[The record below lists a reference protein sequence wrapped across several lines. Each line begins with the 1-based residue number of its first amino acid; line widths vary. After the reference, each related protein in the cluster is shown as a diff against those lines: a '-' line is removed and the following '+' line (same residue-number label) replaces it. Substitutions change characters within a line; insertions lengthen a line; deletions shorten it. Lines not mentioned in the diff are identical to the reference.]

1 MSAWKAMVLTV
12 GLLLAATP
20 ASAIYGL
27 EFLQAD
33 DKNIFDARDILQPVI
48 RQFIQEGYHNVPD
61 WLVLRDATRA
71 LILERG
77 YRDKDIA
84 EIAKEAAI
92 AKGMSK

>member
-1 MSAWKAMVLTV
+1 
-12 GLLLAATP
+12 LLAATP

-61 WLVLRDATRA
+61 WLVLRDATRV
-71 LILERG
+71 LILEGG
-77 YRDKDIA
+77 YSS
-84 EIAKEAAI
+84 
-92 AKGMSK
+92 SK